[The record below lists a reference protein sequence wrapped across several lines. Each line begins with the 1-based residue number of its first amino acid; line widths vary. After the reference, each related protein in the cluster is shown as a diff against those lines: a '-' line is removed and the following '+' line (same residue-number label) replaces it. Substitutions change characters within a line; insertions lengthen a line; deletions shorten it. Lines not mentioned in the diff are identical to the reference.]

1 MARIRTI
8 KPEFFEDEAL
18 AKLTAHERLLFIG
31 TWLLADKNG
40 VLEYR
45 PEWIKAKVFPYEN
58 GETVDVSR
66 MLPRLVSGGY
76 LVRYRVDG
84 REYLAV
90 RNFSKHQRIT
100 GKEAQGEGRYPLP
113 PDDICK
119 EHQPGN
125 AGEAPEKHPDAQ
137 EQGTGNREQGT
148 GNEVHSHAGKPA
160 TPTPKPAKH
169 RRLTPVRDNPPTIQ
183 EVCDYANERVAA
195 GFGTLNPNEFFN
207 RNEAAGWVHGRNGS
221 KDVVDWRA
229 HYRAWDKPAPPEDT
243 TGGYTQE
250 QLDLIREVEAEA
262 QAVEA
267 AERAKAGGAA

>member
-1 MARIRTI
+1 M
-8 KPEFFEDEAL
+8 
-18 AKLTAHERLLFIG
+18 
-31 TWLLADKNG
+31 
-40 VLEYR
+40 
-45 PEWIKAKVFPYEN
+45 
-58 GETVDVSR
+58 
-66 MLPRLVSGGY
+66 
-76 LVRYRVDG
+76 
-84 REYLAV
+84 
-90 RNFSKHQRIT
+90 
-100 GKEAQGEGRYPLP
+100 
-113 PDDICK
+113 
-119 EHQPGN
+119 
-125 AGEAPEKHPDAQ
+125 
-137 EQGTGNREQGT
+137 
-148 GNEVHSHAGKPA
+148 
-160 TPTPKPAKH
+160 
-169 RRLTPVRDNPPTIQ
+169 RDNPPTIQ